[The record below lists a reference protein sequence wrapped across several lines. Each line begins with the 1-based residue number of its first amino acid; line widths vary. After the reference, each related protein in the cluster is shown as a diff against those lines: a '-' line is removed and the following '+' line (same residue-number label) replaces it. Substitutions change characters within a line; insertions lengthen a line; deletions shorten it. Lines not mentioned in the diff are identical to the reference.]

1 MKNGK
6 SLLIPFI
13 IMVVLFIGVM
23 IFFAVSRSNDS
34 AQPSDQSVV
43 NALYVNSSDVKTV
56 TVTSSNPDFPQ
67 VCINVTKKD
76 DSSLDYTYCGS
87 DFDPEVIYSDS
98 KMSAYVLMLTDYS
111 TATVVSENANMS
123 DFGLDIPR
131 YTIVIETVS
140 GTISKVAFGNTSF
153 SGESCYIRIDDGNT
167 VYSVPVDKLDYISDR
182 SIDLIDTT
190 VLSIDPA
197 SLTEVEFM
205 RKTDDIDLKATCT
218 ADASGYVIYTF
229 YDPFV
234 LNSGTYFDSLIENI
248 CYLDI
253 TEFVEIDSADLASYM
268 LDDPEYHFILKCS
281 DGSTTEVLLSENIAG
296 YYYGYVAGTGKYF
309 SISDSQIQGL
319 EIPSVQY
326 LDSYVSYYQAS
337 DISTLKGSY
346 DGLTFEFKINTD
358 SEGSISGDDS
368 TVTLDGRNAKVFN
381 SDGRSYCAVLFES
394 FACMEIGGIDTSAVV
409 NTSATPELIL
419 EYTTTQYEIHT
430 IEFYKRSDNSY
441 YVVKDGEYTK
451 LFVYSKE
458 LFNDGGTDTYNYGV
472 WAAYELLKT
481 AIDENVNG
489 VYDIPVTTEEAA

>member
-13 IMVVLFIGVM
+13 IMVVLLIGVVL
-23 IFFAVSRSNDS
+23 FFAVSKTKDS
-34 AQPSDQSVV
+34 TLQSDQSLV
-43 NALYVNSSDVKTV
+43 NALYINPVDVKTI
-56 TVTSSNPDFPQ
+56 TAMSSDSDLPVVIID
-67 VCINVTKKD
+67 VVKKD
-76 DSSLDYTYCGS
+76 DGTM
-87 DFDPEVIYSDS
+87 IYSYNGTDS
-98 KMSAYVLMLTDYS
+98 SSEVKYSDIKMSSYISVLTDYS
-111 TATVVSENANMS
+111 AATIVSENS
-123 DFGLDIPR
+123 DLSEFGLDKPR
-131 YTIVIETVS
+131 YTVTIETVN
-140 GTISKVAFGNTSF
+140 GVISRIYYGNISF
-153 SGESCYIRIDDGNT
+153 SSDSCYIRIDDSNT
-167 VYSVPVDKLDYISDR
+167 VYSISVDKYDCVSKK
-182 SIDLIDTT
+182 SIDFIDSS

-197 SLTEVEFM
+197 SLTEVEFI
-205 RKTDDIDLKATCT
+205 RKTDNLDLKATCT
-218 ADASGYVIYTF
+218 ADASGYVMFTF

-234 LNSGTYFDSLIENI
+234 LKSGSYFDSLIENI

-253 TEFVEIDSADLASYM
+253 TEFVELDSADLASYM

-296 YYYGYVAGTGKYF
+296 YYYGYVAGTGRYF

-346 DGLTFEFKINTD
+346 DGLTFEFKIKTD

-430 IEFYKRSDNSY
+430 IEFFKRSDTSY

-458 LFNDGGTDTYNYGV
+458 LFNDGGSDTYNYGV

>member
-13 IMVVLFIGVM
+13 IMVVLLIGVVL
-23 IFFAVSRSNDS
+23 FFAVSKTKDS
-34 AQPSDQSVV
+34 TLQSDQSLV
-43 NALYVNSSDVKTV
+43 NALYINPVDVKTI
-56 TVTSSNPDFPQ
+56 TAMSSDPDLP
-67 VCINVTKKD
+67 VVLIDVVKKD
-76 DSSLDYTYCGS
+76 DGTL
-87 DFDPEVIYSDS
+87 IYSYNGTDTS
-98 KMSAYVLMLTDYS
+98 SEVKYSDIKMSSYISVLTDYS
-111 TATVVSENANMS
+111 AATIVSENS
-123 DFGLDIPR
+123 DLSEFGLDKPR
-131 YTIVIETVS
+131 YTVTIETVS
-140 GTISKVAFGNTSF
+140 GVISRIYYGNISF
-153 SGESCYIRIDDGNT
+153 SGDSCYIRIDDSNT
-167 VYSVPVDKLDYISDR
+167 VYSISVDKYDCVSKK
-182 SIDLIDTT
+182 SIDFIDSS

-197 SLTEVEFM
+197 SLTEVEFI
-205 RKTDDIDLKATCT
+205 RKTDSLDLKATCT
-218 ADASGYVIYTF
+218 ADASGYVMYTF

-234 LNSGTYFDSLIENI
+234 LKSGSYFDSLIENI

-253 TEFVEIDSADLASYM
+253 TEFVELDSADLASYK
-268 LDDPEYHFILKCS
+268 LDDPEYRFILK
-281 DGSTTEVLLSENIAG
+281 GSEGTSTEVLLSENIGG
-296 YYYGYVAGTGKYF
+296 YYYGYVEGTANYF
-309 SISDSQIQGL
+309 AISDSQIQGL

-346 DGLTFEFKINTD
+346 DGLTFEFKIKTD

-430 IEFYKRSDNSY
+430 IEFFKRSDTSY

-458 LFNDGGTDTYNYGV
+458 LFNDSGSDTYNYGV